1 MSNYDIYVFTLCLL
15 VFVMLTGLFGTML
28 VVLLKQGFKLI
39 GTGLEDERIKK
50 EYIRE
55 AEAKRAVT
63 IISAVLTVIMLV
75 AIFSAFAVSMYVQ
88 FVGDEPKGGV
98 AIPKVVLSD
107 SMSRKRESNDY
118 LEKHGLDDQFQTFD
132 LIFIRELPGEF
143 ELELYDIVVYEYEDK
158 LIIHRIIGIE
168 EPNEKHP
175 DCRHFLLRGDAAKFS
190 DEFPVLYEQMKA
202 IYEGQRIP
210 FVGSFFAFMQSP
222 AGYLCLLL
230 IIFAVIA
237 TPIAEK
243 KLWEAKLA
251 RLREIGF
258 IPAEPEPTEAEA
270 TEENAEN
277 DAEVIEVA
285 SDAEHEV
292 TESAEVASDAETEVT
307 EPAEVASDAEP
318 EVTEPAEDASDAE
331 PEVTESAEDASDAEP
346 EVTES
351 AEDAS
356 ESETDAKESAEGF
369 DDADAD
375 ESEEPVDGQEQP
387 KEE

>member
-15 VFVMLTGLFGTML
+15 VFVMLTGLLGTML

-39 GTGLEDERIKK
+39 RAGLEDERIKK
-50 EYIRE
+50 EYIKE
-55 AEAKRAVT
+55 AETKRAVT
-63 IISAVLTVIMLV
+63 IISAVLTVIMLI

-107 SMSRKRESNDY
+107 SMSKKRESNDY

-230 IIFAVIA
+230 IVFAVIA
-237 TPIAEK
+237 TPITEK

-270 TEENAEN
+270 TEETAEN
-277 DAEVIEVA
+277 DENDEEVIEVA
-285 SDAEHEV
+285 SDVEPEVTEPVEDASDAEPEV
-292 TESAEVASDAETEVT
+292 TESVEDASDAETEVT
-307 EPAEVASDAEP
+307 EPAE
-318 EVTEPAEDASDAE
+318 
-331 PEVTESAEDASDAEP
+331 
-346 EVTES
+346 
-351 AEDAS
+351 DAS
-356 ESETDAKESAEGF
+356 ESEPDAKESAEGSN
-369 DDADAD
+369 DADTD
-375 ESEEPVDGQEQP
+375 ESEDPVDGQRQQNGD
-387 KEE
+387 

>member
-1 MSNYDIYVFTLCLL
+1 MKKYT
-15 VFVMLTGLFGTML
+15 TMKRQDL
-28 VVLLKQGFKLI
+28 EAEYSKLLKEYDEYCKRGLSLDLSRGKPNSMQLDVSQGLMSVDMDKESCFSKD
-39 GTGLEDERIKK
+39 GVDCRNYGLLDGLDEMKSFFSELLGIKK

-270 TEENAEN
+270 TEEMLKMMRKLSKSQAMQ
-277 DAEVIEVA
+277 
-285 SDAEHEV
+285 S
-292 TESAEVASDAETEVT
+292 T
-307 EPAEVASDAEP
+307 
-318 EVTEPAEDASDAE
+318 
-331 PEVTESAEDASDAEP
+331 
-346 EVTES
+346 
-351 AEDAS
+351 
-356 ESETDAKESAEGF
+356 K
-369 DDADAD
+369 
-375 ESEEPVDGQEQP
+375 
-387 KEE
+387 